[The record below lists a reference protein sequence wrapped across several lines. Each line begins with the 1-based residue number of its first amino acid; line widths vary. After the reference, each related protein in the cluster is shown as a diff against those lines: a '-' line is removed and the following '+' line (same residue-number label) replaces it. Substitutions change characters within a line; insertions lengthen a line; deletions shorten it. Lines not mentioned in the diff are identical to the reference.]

1 MQYTDPGKMG
11 VHYMKRTKKNEGV
24 MINGIQMTFR
34 QRVVRDFHHNWM
46 LYLMLLPVILYYL
59 IFQFGPMFGL
69 SIAFMDYKPAK
80 GFLGSNFVGLKH
92 FKNFFGDYYFSRL
105 LKNTIR
111 ISICSLL
118 TFPLPIILA
127 LLLNELRSQLFG
139 KWVQTITYIPHF
151 ISTVVICGIVVKLTS
166 SDGGITSILNTLF
179 GIPKE
184 SLLNKN
190 EYFLPIYIL
199 TEVWQTL
206 GWNSIIYLSA
216 LAGID
221 QELYDAA
228 KVDGAGRFK
237 QVIYITIPCLI
248 PTIIIMLI
256 LKMGKI
262 FNVGYE
268 KIMLLYNP
276 AIYNTADVINTYVY
290 RKGLIDAQYSYSA
303 AVGLFNNLVSFMLVT
318 ITNKISKK
326 VSGNG
331 LW

>member
-1 MQYTDPGKMG
+1 MKKMNAG
-11 VHYMKRTKKNEGV
+11 QAGGSAYIAVKLPLKERIVKDFKR
-24 MINGIQMTFR
+24 
-34 QRVVRDFHHNWM
+34 NWT
-46 LYLMLLPVILYYL
+46 LYLMILPIVIYYL
-59 IFQFGPMFGL
+59 VFKFGPMFGL
-69 SIAFMDYKPAK
+69 SIAFMDYKPAR
-80 GFLGSNFVGLKH
+80 GFLGSKFVGLKH
-92 FKNFFGDYYFSRL
+92 FKNFFTDYYFLRL

-111 ISICSLL
+111 ISLFDLL
-118 TFPLPIILA
+118 TFPAPIILA
-127 LLLNELRSQLFG
+127 LLINEVRS
-139 KWVQTITYIPHF
+139 KRYSRVVQTVTYIPHF
-151 ISTVVICGIVVKLTS
+151 ISTVVMCGIILKLTS
-166 SDGGITSILNTLF
+166 STGGITMILSGLF
-179 GIPKE
+179 GIKKE
-184 SLLNKN
+184 AMLNN
-190 EYFLPIYIL
+190 VNNFLPIYIIS
-199 TEVWQTL
+199 EIWQTV

-228 KVDGAGRFK
+228 KVDGAGRLK

-248 PTIIIMLI
+248 PTITVLLI

-276 AIYNTADVINTYVY
+276 MIYEKADVINTFVY

-303 AVGLFNNLVSFMLVT
+303 AVGLFNCVVSYVLVT
-318 ITNKISKK
+318 VTNKLSKK

>member
-1 MQYTDPGKMG
+1 MGK
-11 VHYMKRTKKNEGV
+11 VVEMKKKKENHGV
-24 MINGIQMTFR
+24 MINGRKLTFKE
-34 QRVVRDFHHNWM
+34 RVIRDFHHNWM
-46 LYLMLLPVILYYL
+46 LYLMMLPIIVYYL
-59 IFQFGPMFGL
+59 IFKFGPMFGL

-92 FKNFFGDYYFSRL
+92 FKNFFTNYYFGRL
-105 LKNTIR
+105 LTNTIR

-118 TFPLPIILA
+118 TFPAPIILA
-127 LLLNELRSQLFG
+127 LLLNELKSKRFS
-139 KWVQTITYIPHF
+139 KWAQTITYIPHF
-151 ISTVVICGIVVKLTS
+151 ISTVVICGIIVKLTS
-166 SDGGITSILNTLF
+166 STGGITSILHTLF
-179 GIPKE
+179 GIPQE
-184 SLLNKN
+184 TLLNQSK
-190 EYFLPIYIL
+190 YFLPIYIL
-199 TEVWQTL
+199 SDLWQTL

-237 QVIYITIPCLI
+237 QVLYITIPCLM

-276 AIYNTADVINTYVY
+276 AIYDVADVINTYVY

-303 AVGLFNNLVSFMLVT
+303 AVGLFNCIVSFTLVT
-318 ITNKISKK
+318 LTNKLSKK
-326 VSGNG
+326 ASGSG

>member
-1 MQYTDPGKMG
+1 
-11 VHYMKRTKKNEGV
+11 MKKRKENHGV
-24 MINGIQMTFR
+24 MINGRKLTFKE
-34 QRVVRDFHHNWM
+34 RVIRDFHHNWM
-46 LYLMLLPVILYYL
+46 LYLMMLPIIVYYL
-59 IFQFGPMFGL
+59 IFKFGPMFGL

-92 FKNFFGDYYFSRL
+92 FKNFFTNYYFGRL
-105 LKNTIR
+105 LTNTIR

-118 TFPLPIILA
+118 TFPAPIILA
-127 LLLNELRSQLFG
+127 LLLNELKSKRFS
-139 KWVQTITYIPHF
+139 KWAQTITYIPYF
-151 ISTVVICGIVVKLTS
+151 ISTVVICGIIVKLTS
-166 SDGGITSILNTLF
+166 STGGITSILHTLF
-179 GIPKE
+179 GIPQE
-184 SLLNKN
+184 TLLNQSK
-190 EYFLPIYIL
+190 YFLPIYIL
-199 TEVWQTL
+199 SDLWQTL

-237 QVIYITIPCLI
+237 QVLYITIPCLM

-276 AIYNTADVINTYVY
+276 AIYDVADVINTYVY

-303 AVGLFNNLVSFMLVT
+303 AVGLFNCIVSFTLVT
-318 ITNKISKK
+318 LTNKLSKK
-326 VSGNG
+326 ASGSG

>member
-1 MQYTDPGKMG
+1 
-11 VHYMKRTKKNEGV
+11 MKRRKENHGV
-24 MINGIQMTFR
+24 IVNGSKLTLKERVSSDFR
-34 QRVVRDFHHNWM
+34 HNWM
-46 LYLMLLPVILYYL
+46 LYLMMLPIIVYYL
-59 IFQFGPMFGL
+59 IFKFGPMFGL
-69 SIAFMDYKPAK
+69 SIAFLDYKPAK

-92 FKNFFGDYYFSRL
+92 FKNFFTNYYFGRL
-105 LKNTIR
+105 LTNTIR

-118 TFPLPIILA
+118 TFPAPIILA
-127 LLLNELRSQLFG
+127 LLLNELKSKRFS
-139 KWVQTITYIPHF
+139 KWAQTITYIPHF
-151 ISTVVICGIVVKLTS
+151 ISTVVICGIIVKLTS
-166 SDGGITSILNTLF
+166 STGGITSILHTLF
-179 GIPKE
+179 GIPE
-184 SLLNKN
+184 ETLLNQSK
-190 EYFLPIYIL
+190 YFLPIYVL
-199 TEVWQTL
+199 SDLWQTL

-237 QVIYITIPCLI
+237 QVLYITIPCLM

-276 AIYNTADVINTYVY
+276 AIYDVADVINTYVY

-303 AVGLFNNLVSFMLVT
+303 AVGLFNCIVSFTLVT
-318 ITNKISKK
+318 LTNKLSKK
-326 VSGNG
+326 ASGSG

>member
-1 MQYTDPGKMG
+1 MKKMNAG
-11 VHYMKRTKKNEGV
+11 QAGGSAYVAVKLPLKERIVKDFKR
-24 MINGIQMTFR
+24 
-34 QRVVRDFHHNWM
+34 NWT
-46 LYLMLLPVILYYL
+46 LYLMILPIVIYYL
-59 IFQFGPMFGL
+59 VFKFGPMFGL
-69 SIAFMDYKPAK
+69 SIAFMDYKPAR
-80 GFLGSNFVGLKH
+80 GFLGSKFVGLKH
-92 FKNFFGDYYFSRL
+92 FKNFFTDYYFLRL

-111 ISICSLL
+111 ISLFDLL
-118 TFPLPIILA
+118 TFPAPIILA
-127 LLLNELRSQLFG
+127 LLINEVRS
-139 KWVQTITYIPHF
+139 KRYSRVVQTVTYIPHF
-151 ISTVVICGIVVKLTS
+151 ISTVVMCGIILKLTS
-166 SDGGITSILNTLF
+166 STGGITMILSGLF
-179 GIPKE
+179 GIKKE
-184 SLLNKN
+184 AMLNN
-190 EYFLPIYIL
+190 VNNFLPIYIIS
-199 TEVWQTL
+199 EIWQTV

-228 KVDGAGRFK
+228 KVDGAGRLK

-248 PTIIIMLI
+248 PTITVLLI

-276 AIYNTADVINTYVY
+276 MIYEKADVINTFVY

-303 AVGLFNNLVSFMLVT
+303 AVGLFNCVVSYVLVT
-318 ITNKISKK
+318 VTNKLSKK

>member
-1 MQYTDPGKMG
+1 
-11 VHYMKRTKKNEGV
+11 MKKKKENHGV
-24 MINGIQMTFR
+24 MINGRKLTFKE
-34 QRVVRDFHHNWM
+34 RVIRDFHHNWM
-46 LYLMLLPVILYYL
+46 LYLMMLPIIVYYL
-59 IFQFGPMFGL
+59 IFKFGPMFGL

-92 FKNFFGDYYFSRL
+92 FKNFFTNYYFGRL
-105 LKNTIR
+105 LTNTIR

-118 TFPLPIILA
+118 TFPAPIILA
-127 LLLNELRSQLFG
+127 LLLNELKSKRFS
-139 KWVQTITYIPHF
+139 KWAQTITYIPHF
-151 ISTVVICGIVVKLTS
+151 ISTVVICGIIVKLTS
-166 SDGGITSILNTLF
+166 STGGITSILHTLF
-179 GIPKE
+179 GIPQE
-184 SLLNKN
+184 TLLNQSK
-190 EYFLPIYIL
+190 YFLPIYIL
-199 TEVWQTL
+199 SDLWQTL

-237 QVIYITIPCLI
+237 QVLYITIPCLM

-276 AIYNTADVINTYVY
+276 AIYDVADVINTYVY

-303 AVGLFNNLVSFMLVT
+303 AVGLFNCIVSFTLVT
-318 ITNKISKK
+318 LTNKLSKK
-326 VSGNG
+326 ASGSD